1 MTPVYKLSANSVK
14 NGRTVYGSMLA
25 GNTAF
30 EPSFYDSIATV
41 TVGVTSVASVT
52 FSSIPTT
59 YTHLQIR
66 AFAQTNRGTFGTDGM
81 SLRINGDTTGS
92 YNYHYLRGN
101 GSTVTSAAGTGSYTN
116 IVEVG
121 TASVGTTTGGTFGAH
136 VIDILDYA
144 NTNKYKTMRNLHGND
159 INGTVGGSPGFLGI
173 TSALWMKTDAITSL
187 VFTGDSPF
195 TQYTHFALYGI
206 KGAA

>member
-1 MTPVYKLSANSVK
+1 MARILGTIASSFEV
-14 NGRTVYGSMLA
+14 A
-25 GNTAF
+25 GDF
-30 EPSFYDSIATV
+30 ESIATV
-41 TVGVTSVASVT
+41 TVGASSVSTIT
-52 FSSIPTT
+52 FSSIPGT

-66 AFAQTNRGTFGTDGM
+66 AIAQTNRGTFGTDGM
-81 SLRINGDTTGS
+81 SLRMNGDTTGS
-92 YNYHYLRGN
+92 YNYHYLRGS

-136 VIDILDYA
+136 IIDILDYA

-159 INGTVGGSPGFLGI
+159 INGTVGGSPGFVGL

-206 KGAA
+206 KAA